1 MRPDSTVSGG
11 EFISPP
17 LPATDEGYAQIAAAL
32 EAVRDAGGRPGS
44 NQGMHVHH
52 DVTDLR
58 TPAIRRLIDTLRAW
72 QGAIMAAV
80 PPSRYDGANSY
91 GGYLLDRYEWDSLR
105 RLADDGALEWNGQSG
120 RRGRVDRYRSFNFD
134 ATMAYGTVEFRGLG
148 NTLNTRKVITWARVT
163 GAVVQYV
170 RDGHPVPSLGED
182 TDAMVD
188 TLQHHGLIDASAA
201 REFKRM
207 ASSDRRETVAATI
220 MCRDPEAVP
229 VAA

>member
-17 LPATDEGYAQIAAAL
+17 LPATDEGYAQIATAL
-32 EAVRDAGGRPGS
+32 EAVRDAGGRPGT

-58 TPAIRRLIDTLRAW
+58 TPAIKRLIETLRAW

-91 GGYLLDRYEWDSLR
+91 GGYLLDRYEWDRLR
-105 RLADDGALEWNGQSG
+105 EMADVGDLEWRGRGG
-120 RRGRVDRYRSFNFD
+120 RRGSVDRYRSFNFD
-134 ATMAYGTVEFRGLG
+134 ATLAYGTVEFRGLG

-182 TDAMVD
+182 TDDMVD
-188 TLQHHGLIDASAA
+188 TLQRLGLIDASTA
-201 REFKRM
+201 REFKRI
-207 ASSDRRETVAATI
+207 ATSDRRETVAAVLMT
-220 MCRDPEAVP
+220 RDPEAVP